1 MNVLKEIEQLN
12 ISLCDID
19 ALHIF
24 VNHEDILYNS
34 QKDSLVDLI
43 ETLGRK
49 EYDNDPGS
57 QELFGFIIMRDHSL
71 FERAEYDGSERWEYK
86 VQITKEDVFN
96 FKDDE

>member
-24 VNHEDILYNS
+24 VDHEEIKYDRL
-34 QKDSLVDLI
+34 KDSLGELI

-71 FERAEYDGSERWEYK
+71 FERAEYDGSGWWEHK
-86 VQITKEDVFN
+86 RQITKEDVFN
-96 FKDDE
+96 FK